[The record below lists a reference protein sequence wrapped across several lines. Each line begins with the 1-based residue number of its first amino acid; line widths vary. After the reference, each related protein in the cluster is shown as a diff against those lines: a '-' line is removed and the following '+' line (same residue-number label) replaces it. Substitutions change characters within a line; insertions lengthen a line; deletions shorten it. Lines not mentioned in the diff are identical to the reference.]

1 MLGARDLACLLQ
13 VPTDLG
19 DNFGF
24 GFTTYQK
31 AILQRNERTM
41 NEIKS
46 ATGILR
52 SEISEVS

>member
-1 MLGARDLACLLQ
+1 MLGARDLVCLLR
-13 VPTDLG
+13 VSTDLG

-31 AILQRNERTM
+31 AILQWNEQTM

-52 SEISEVS
+52 SVISEVS